1 MTVRFTDA
9 DYIYFNGIKTFSVSK
24 GVIDDI
30 LTWSTNLDFNLI
42 YFECICKVFETYCA
56 SFRLD
61 KCEFLK
67 DRVEYVGHDLTP
79 TGNVLA
85 KSNSNIINDWKIPT
99 SSQGLHSF
107 IVLINFITTTCH
119 TLKCVSHLCG
129 NCIAITSAKTFHY
142 WNDCLTSFNY

>member
-1 MTVRFTDA
+1 MKVIGGMTVRFTDA

-67 DRVEYVGHDLTP
+67 DRVEYVGHELTP
-79 TGNVLA
+79 TGNFPA
-85 KSNSNIINDWKIPT
+85 ISTFNMINDWKPT
-99 SSQGLHSF
+99 TSIQVLNSF
-107 IVLINFITTTCH
+107 IGLMNFYH
-119 TLKCVSHLCG
+119 
-129 NCIAITSAKTFHY
+129 
-142 WNDCLTSFNY
+142 NYAP